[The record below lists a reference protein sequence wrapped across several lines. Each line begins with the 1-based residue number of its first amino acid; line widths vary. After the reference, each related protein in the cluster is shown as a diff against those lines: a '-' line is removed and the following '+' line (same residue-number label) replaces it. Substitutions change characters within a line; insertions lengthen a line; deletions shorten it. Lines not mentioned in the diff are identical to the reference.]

1 MPSGPDGGVRQGE
14 ISNESSS
21 YPKLATKIA
30 ESGPIMNA
38 AKIMTCGRHS
48 CLLILLHSVLD
59 ECDEWIHFQ
68 KSYGAVAYVAPSI
81 DLARD
86 ICAGWLYLK
95 GRQTLYFML
104 CEWRQNT
111 MTTWVYFRT

>member
-1 MPSGPDGGVRQGE
+1 
-14 ISNESSS
+14 
-21 YPKLATKIA
+21 
-30 ESGPIMNA
+30 MNA